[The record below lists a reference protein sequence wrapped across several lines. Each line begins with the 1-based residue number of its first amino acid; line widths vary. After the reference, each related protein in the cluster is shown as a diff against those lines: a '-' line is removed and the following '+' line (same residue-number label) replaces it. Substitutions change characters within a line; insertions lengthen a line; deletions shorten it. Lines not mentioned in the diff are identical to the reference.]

1 VKREPDLETRERL
14 IQAASVLFAEHGFKK
29 VTVRE
34 ICRASRANVAAVNY
48 HFRDKAGLYREVV
61 QMAINEMRQ
70 TNELSQHA
78 GEGSTPEDQIRAFVR
93 IFVQRLKGGGPH
105 SWIHKLMA
113 HEMQEPSEAMDL
125 VVKQVVLPRFDY
137 LSGVA
142 SQIMNL
148 PATDTRV
155 LRAVA
160 SLQGQCLMFAKDVPA
175 AMQKTFAPLAGDLDS
190 MVEHVA
196 EFSIGGM
203 RAVAQQEGL
212 RLGA

>member
-1 VKREPDLETRERL
+1 MKREPDLETRERL

-137 LSGVA
+137 LSEIGRA
-142 SQIMNL
+142 SCRE
-148 PATDTRV
+148 RV
-155 LRAVA
+155 
-160 SLQGQCLMFAKDVPA
+160 
-175 AMQKTFAPLAGDLDS
+175 
-190 MVEHVA
+190 
-196 EFSIGGM
+196 
-203 RAVAQQEGL
+203 
-212 RLGA
+212 